1 MSLKGQCS
9 FLEVGMYEALVF
21 RVLPAVDSTNRI
33 TPKASEHTVCFA
45 YIYYIICGNYFSKS
59 GLIINHYKNGFSC
72 SGF

>member
-33 TPKASEHTVCFA
+33 TPKASD
-45 YIYYIICGNYFSKS
+45 IYYVIFGNYFSKR
-59 GLIINHYKNGFSC
+59 GLIINHCKNGLSC